1 MKQIMTKGKRRN
13 QQEWTSIFQHQKDSG
28 LNVQAYCE
36 QHDLCS
42 KTFYAHRR
50 ESLTENR
57 PVLDKPKFIKI
68 QKTSIPAL
76 LENNACVLHYQNCK
90 IHLHAETDAN
100 WVALIMKALS

>member
-1 MKQIMTKGKRRN
+1 MTKGKRRSP
-13 QQEWTSIFQHQKDSG
+13 QEWTSIFQHQKNSD

-50 ESLTENR
+50 QTLVPQKSGLT
-57 PVLDKPKFIKI
+57 KSKFIKI
-68 QKTSIPAL
+68 QKTSSTTL

-90 IHLHAETDAN
+90 IHLHAEADAN
-100 WVALIMKALS
+100 WVAQLMKALS

>member
-1 MKQIMTKGKRRN
+1 MIKGKRRS

-28 LNVQAYCE
+28 LNVHTYCE

-50 ESLTENR
+50 QTMVSQKSALT
-57 PVLDKPKFIKI
+57 KTKFIKI
-68 QKTSIPAL
+68 QKTSNATP

-90 IHLHAETDAN
+90 IHLLPETDAN
-100 WVALIMKALS
+100 WVAQIMKALS